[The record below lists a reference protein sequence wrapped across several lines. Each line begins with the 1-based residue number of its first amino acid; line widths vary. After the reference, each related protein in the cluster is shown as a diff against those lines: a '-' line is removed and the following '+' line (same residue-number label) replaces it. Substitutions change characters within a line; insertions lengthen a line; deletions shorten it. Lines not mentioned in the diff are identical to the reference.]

1 MKRIGIAFLAWIPAV
16 ILLQTLWFKFSA
28 SPESVYIF
36 SKMGMEPWGRI
47 ASGIVEL
54 IAAVLLIVPKT
65 RWIGAGIGFGVMS
78 GAILSHIFVLGIE
91 VENDGG
97 LLFLLALVT
106 AVCCFALMVVDRKR
120 LIGLF
125 NR

>member
-1 MKRIGIAFLAWIPAV
+1 MKKIGVFLLAWVPAV

-36 SKMGMEPWGRI
+36 NKIGMEPWGRI
-47 ASGIVEL
+47 ASGVVEL

-65 RWIGAGIGFGVMS
+65 RWIGAGIGFGVMF
-78 GAILSHIFVLGIE
+78 GAIASHVFILGIE

-125 NR
+125 NT

>member
-1 MKRIGIAFLAWIPAV
+1 MKKTAIFLLAWIPAV

-36 SKMGMEPWGRI
+36 DKMGIEPSGRI
-47 ASGIVEL
+47 ASGVVEL

-78 GAILSHIFVLGIE
+78 GAILSHVFVLGIE
-91 VENDGG
+91 VKNDGG

-106 AVCCFALMVVDRKR
+106 AVCCFALLVVDRKR